1 MRNIVRLMT
10 LLGVVFVAT
19 ILFAP
24 TASSQGAKIGF
35 VNDEEIKLRY
45 KAWQR
50 AQEQWEVEKR
60 SWDDESLS
68 KKIELEDML
77 VEYDKQKLILSK
89 EKRTE
94 REAAIRTK
102 KESLDAFTRQI
113 YSPGG
118 TAERK
123 QEELIGPLLQNVT
136 DAIKAVAIEENFDVI
151 LTLGSIGYIRETLDI
166 TEKVLDALEKIAE

>member
-1 MRNIVRLMT
+1 MT

-19 ILFAP
+19 ALFVP

-35 VNDEEIKLRY
+35 VNDDEILLRY

-50 AQEQWEVEKR
+50 AQEQWVVERK
-60 SWDDESLS
+60 SWDDESLA
-68 KKIELEDML
+68 KKIELEDMII
-77 VEYDKQKLILSK
+77 EYDKQKLILSN

-102 KESLDAFTRQI
+102 KESLDAFTQRI

-123 QEELIGPLLQNVT
+123 QAELIGPLLQNVT

-151 LTLGSIGYIRETLDI
+151 LSIKSVAYIRETFDV
-166 TEKVLDALEKIAE
+166 TEKVLDALEKIGE

>member
-10 LLGVVFVAT
+10 LLGVVFLAT

-50 AQEQWEVEKR
+50 AQEQWEVEKKA
-60 SWDDESLS
+60 WDDESLS

-77 VEYDKQKLILSK
+77 IEYDKQKLILSK
-89 EKRTE
+89 EKRSE

-151 LTLGSIGYIRETLDI
+151 LTLGSIGYIRETLDV
-166 TEKVLDALEKIAE
+166 TEKVLDALEKIGE

>member
-50 AQEQWEVEKR
+50 AQEQWEVEKK
-60 SWDDESLS
+60 SWDDESLA

-151 LTLGSIGYIRETLDI
+151 LTLGSIGYIRETLDV
-166 TEKVLDALEKIAE
+166 TEKVLDALEKIGE

>member
-1 MRNIVRLMT
+1 MRNFVRLMT

-19 ILFAP
+19 LLIAP

-35 VNDEEIKLRY
+35 VNDDEILLRY

-50 AQEQWEVEKR
+50 AQEQWEIERKA
-60 SWDDESLS
+60 WNDESLAM
-68 KKIELEDML
+68 KIEIEDLMI
-77 VEYDKQKLILSK
+77 EYDKQKLILS
-89 EKRTE
+89 EVKRTE

-102 KESLDAFTRQI
+102 QESLDAFTRRI

-136 DAIKAVAIEENFDVI
+136 DAIKAVAIEENFDLI
-151 LTLGSIGYIRETLDI
+151 LTIKSVAYIRETLDV
-166 TEKVLDALEKIAE
+166 TEKVLDALEKIGE

>member
-50 AQEQWEVEKR
+50 AQEQWEVEKK
-60 SWDDESLS
+60 SWDDESLA

-166 TEKVLDALEKIAE
+166 TEKVLDALEKIGE

>member
-1 MRNIVRLMT
+1 MRNIVRIPALF
-10 LLGVVFVAT
+10 GVALVAT
-19 ILFAP
+19 VFFAP
-24 TASSQGAKIGF
+24 QASSQGAKIGF

-50 AQEQWEVEKR
+50 AQEQWTIERKA
-60 SWDDESLS
+60 WDDEALA
-68 KKIELEDML
+68 KKTELDEMISDY
-77 VEYDKQKLILSK
+77 EKQKLILSE

-102 KESLDAFTRQI
+102 QESLDAFTRQI

-123 QEELIGPLLQNVT
+123 LEELTGPLLQNVT
-136 DAIKAVAIEENFDVI
+136 DAIKSVAVEENYDVI
-151 LTLGSIGYIRETLDI
+151 LTLNGVGYIRETLDI
-166 TEKVLDALEKIAE
+166 TEKVLDALEKIGE

>member
-1 MRNIVRLMT
+1 MT

-166 TEKVLDALEKIAE
+166 TEKVLDALEKIGE